1 MSVKTNEAP
10 RTDEVRIYNR
20 GEHCI
25 SRRDID
31 PDALKILYRLL
42 QYNHK
47 AFLVGGG
54 VRDLLLNKRPK
65 DFDISTDATPRKIKE
80 IFRNCRIIGRRFKLA
95 HIYFKGNKIIEVSTF
110 RDASDPNNEEDYA
123 ESGAN
128 LTVRDNK
135 FGTEETDA
143 RRRDITINGLFY
155 DIASFSVIDYVGG
168 MQDLQDGIIRVIGD
182 PDVRFPE
189 DPVRMMRV
197 IRHAVRAGFSIE
209 EKTWDSLLK
218 HRELLCDV
226 PPMRVYEEIKKDL
239 LSGRS
244 LEMLRLFNKGG
255 LLELLLPG
263 ITQSSTDALS
273 HRKSLAHALE
283 SIDSSI
289 ISGEVAPS
297 VAVIFAA
304 IFYFT
309 AEMPADGELTGDS
322 LLAMLNEYFS
332 DLAVPRK
339 EKERIAHILFE
350 WNRLE
355 NTPLEKIK
363 PQHYAKRSY
372 LADLLVFVQVIF
384 PQQEE
389 IISLLQKARRMNP
402 QGDGHAKRQ
411 RRAQQHNRKVA
422 RII

>member
-1 MSVKTNEAP
+1 MSVKTKDSSSAN
-10 RTDEVRIYNR
+10 EVRVYAR

-54 VRDLLLNKRPK
+54 VRDLLLNKKPK

-95 HIYFKGNKIIEVSTF
+95 HIFFKGNKIIEVSTF
-110 RDASDPNNEEDYA
+110 RDATDPNNEEEYA

-155 DIASFSVIDYVGG
+155 DISSFSVIDYVGG
-168 MQDLQDGIIRVIGD
+168 MEDLQDGIIRVIGD

-197 IRHAVRAGFSIE
+197 VRHAVRAGFSIE
-209 EKTWDSLLK
+209 DNTWDALVR
-218 HRELLCDV
+218 HRQLLCDV

-244 LEMLRLFNKGG
+244 LEMLRLLNKAG
-255 LLELLLPG
+255 LLALLLPG
-263 ITQSSTDALS
+263 VTQSSSDALS

-289 ISGEVAPS
+289 ISGEAAPS
-297 VAVIFAA
+297 IAVVFAA
-304 IFYFT
+304 IYYFT
-309 AEMPADGELTGDS
+309 SESLTNDEQS
-322 LLAMLNEYFS
+322 SDTVLTALNEYFS

-339 EKERIAHILFE
+339 EKERIAQILFE
-350 WNRLE
+350 WQRIE
-355 NTPLEKIK
+355 NTPFEKLK
-363 PQHYAKRSY
+363 PAHFAKRSY
-372 LADLLVFVQVIF
+372 LADLTAFAQILF

-389 IISLLQKARRMNP
+389 IIGLLQKARRMNP
-402 QGDGHAKRQ
+402 QGEGHTKRQ
-411 RRAQQHNRKVA
+411 RRAQQSGRKVA
-422 RII
+422 RMI